1 MRAESLFLTALM
13 SSEARGRAART
24 ENQAEKTGIFGTILH
39 ATLLRDYNA
48 GLVVIGIEIGLPE
61 GAEGNR

>member
-1 MRAESLFLTALM
+1 MTALM

-24 ENQAEKTGIFGTILH
+24 ENEAEEAGIFGAILH

>member
-1 MRAESLFLTALM
+1 M

-39 ATLLRDYNA
+39 ATLLRDYKA

>member
-1 MRAESLFLTALM
+1 MTALM

-24 ENQAEKTGIFGTILH
+24 ENEAEETGIFGAILH
-39 ATLLRDYNA
+39 ATLLRDFNA